1 MVELSQERIDEIL
14 KKETVKK
21 EDADTIL
28 RSVYIRYMRLFER
41 YFVDINA
48 LNDEVIDELRNYHE
62 ETKSLVKYFFMD
74 IPQDACDGIREFE
87 KKYIA
92 DILGP
97 YWQEHL
103 MEAYRKFRMTKS
115 FRDKSEEH
123 YREEFSKEVLDNF
136 YSAMD
141 YVFREGFGTGSK
153 MAENV
158 GKGLMGLLCGKES
171 KS

>member
-103 MEAYRKFRMTKS
+103 MEAYREFRMTKS

-141 YVFREGFGTGSK
+141 YVFRDSFGTESK
-153 MAENV
+153 TASETAS
-158 GKGLMGLLCGKES
+158 GIAGLLFGE
-171 KS
+171 